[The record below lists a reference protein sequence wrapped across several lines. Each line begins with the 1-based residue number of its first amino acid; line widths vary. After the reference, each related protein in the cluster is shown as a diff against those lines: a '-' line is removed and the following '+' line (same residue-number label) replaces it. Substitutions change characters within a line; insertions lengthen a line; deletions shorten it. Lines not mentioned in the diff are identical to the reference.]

1 MWDDVSRT
9 VLHGDAWPHEWTNFG
24 PGIAAAFLGGD
35 AHPSPQTMWFSP
47 GRWQGAA
54 LRDIQPRYDPDNRWW
69 RAAAALLLPGI
80 MLFAGN
86 LYLLALTQS
95 TPATWLTPLGGLCMI
110 SAWLVFAVGALT
122 MRTKI

>member
-1 MWDDVSRT
+1 MNY
-9 VLHGDAWPHEWTNFG
+9 LLEL
-24 PGIAAAFLGGD
+24 I
-35 AHPSPQTMWFSP
+35 
-47 GRWQGAA
+47 
-54 LRDIQPRYDPDNRWW
+54 NRMVGNEQLT
-69 RAAAALLLPGI
+69 R

-95 TPATWLTPLGGLCMI
+95 TPASWLTPLGGLCMI